1 MGQEVRAEGNAMRS
15 VVYLLASLF
24 LISACAIVRPPKVNH
39 VVVCWLKDP
48 GDAEQRHELIEAT
61 KMFKELPGVEYVG
74 AGTAL
79 PSTRPVVDRSYDV
92 AIVMRF
98 KDRKSLEQYQQSKI
112 HRIAVERTLK
122 PLVARYVVYDFESE

>member
-1 MGQEVRAEGNAMRS
+1 MTRLIG
-15 VVYLLASLF
+15 LLAGVF
-24 LISACAIVRPPKVNH
+24 LITGCAIVHPPKVNH

-48 GDAEQRHELIEAT
+48 GDVQQRRELIETT
-61 KMFKELPGVEYVG
+61 KMFRELPGVEYVG

-112 HRIAVERTLK
+112 HLIAVERTLK